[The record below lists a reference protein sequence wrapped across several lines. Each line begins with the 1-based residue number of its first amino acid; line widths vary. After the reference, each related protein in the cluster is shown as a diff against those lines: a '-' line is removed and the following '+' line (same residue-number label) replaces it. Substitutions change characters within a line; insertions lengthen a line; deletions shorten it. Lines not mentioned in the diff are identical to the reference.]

1 MMPVHMT
8 ARVEIRDPLHVF
20 VRLAGEERRIIDTPP
35 FQRLRH
41 IQQLALTSQVYP
53 GATHTRFEHSLG
65 VMELASRIF
74 DVVCDPVN
82 LTDEA
87 REVVPED
94 KDELAYWRRVLR
106 AAALFHD
113 VGHLPFSHAAEKLLP
128 EGFGNHEQFSFGH
141 IMSESMCEVWMATTP
156 PLRAKDVAVVAV
168 EPEDVPAAQA
178 LLVGHPRRAW
188 LDILRE
194 IITHNA
200 FGADRMDYLL
210 RDSLHAGV
218 AYGRFDH
225 FRLIDT
231 LRILPPPAQ
240 GEREEAA
247 GERSREP
254 NLGITKGGLQAAEAL
269 LLARYSMFTQVYFHR
284 VRRVFDVHLGDF
296 LENWLPNHRFSPELA
311 DHLNLTDN
319 EVLVAVASA
328 ARSTGRSKPERER
341 RDLARR
347 LCDRTHTFKL
357 LYERT
362 AEDVRLNADAARLV
376 ATAAAAHLGA
386 GNVRYDP
393 GGKGSGRAVF
403 PVRERD
409 GNVESSTGL
418 SEVLRNVPASRY
430 EYVFVH
436 PAKVQEARSWLSES
450 KRELLEQAFEI
461 PEETDA

>member
-1 MMPVHMT
+1 MPG
-8 ARVEIRDPLHVF
+8 RVEIRDPLHVF
-20 VRLAGEERRIIDTPP
+20 VRLAAEERRIIDTRP

-41 IQQLALTSQVYP
+41 IQQLALTSRVYP
-53 GATHTRFEHSLG
+53 GATHSRFEHSLG

-82 LTDEA
+82 LTDEG
-87 REVVPED
+87 REVVPD
-94 KDELAYWRRVLR
+94 DRDELGYWRRVLR

-113 VGHLPFSHAAEKLLP
+113 VGHLPFSHSSEVLLP
-128 EGFGNHEQFSFGH
+128 EGFDNHEQFSFDH
-141 IMSESMCEVWMATTP
+141 IMSEPMGDVWMATTP
-156 PLRAKDVAVVAV
+156 PLRARDVAVIAV
-168 EPEDVPAAQA
+168 EPEDVPAAQ
-178 LLVGHPRRAW
+178 LLLSGHPRRAW

-194 IITHNA
+194 IITHSA

-240 GEREEAA
+240 GEQEQAT

-284 VRRVFDVHLGDF
+284 VRRVFDVHLADF
-296 LENWLPNHRFSPELA
+296 LASWLPGGTFSPELE
-311 DHLNLTDN
+311 DHLNMTDV
-319 EVLVAVASA
+319 EVLAAIAAAS
-328 ARSTGRSKPERER
+328 RSQSRTKLSRER
-341 RDLARR
+341 RELACR
-347 LCDRTHTFKL
+347 LCDRTAMFKL

-362 AEDVRLNADAARLV
+362 TEDVRINADAAELL
-376 ATAAAAHLGA
+376 ATAAIKQFGA
-386 GNVRYDP
+386 DNIRYDP
-393 GGKGSGRAVF
+393 GGKGSGRVVF
-403 PVRERD
+403 SVRERD

-436 PAKVQEARSWLSES
+436 PAKLQEARTWLADK
-450 KRELLEQAFEI
+450 KRELLEEALDT
-461 PEETDA
+461 PEEADV